1 MDSSIK
7 FNPTEAQKTAND
19 YEMAKQLA
27 SNYMDSGLN
36 KERIKTLR
44 EDREIHHGRW
54 TAIEDL
60 ETGYDVTIE
69 GEDGPETFKIGN
81 TKIRHYDKVG
91 RITRGMHGTIIA
103 APMVN
108 IIKDI
113 SSKSK
118 SIRDK
123 LRLEGVKELL
133 YNKYVVPKTEMIT
146 AQIGRAHV

>member
-113 SSKSK
+113 SSKTLVS
-118 SIRDK
+118 
-123 LRLEGVKELL
+123 
-133 YNKYVVPKTEMIT
+133 
-146 AQIGRAHV
+146 